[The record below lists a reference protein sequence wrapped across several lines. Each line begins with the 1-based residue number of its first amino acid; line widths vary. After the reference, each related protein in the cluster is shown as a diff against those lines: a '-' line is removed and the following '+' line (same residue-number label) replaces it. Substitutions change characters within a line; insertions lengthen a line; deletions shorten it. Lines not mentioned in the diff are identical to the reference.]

1 MPISLTMDRSRSPR
15 GTELPRIPRVSR
27 LVLRPNRKRT
37 SPLVARLPR
46 PGEALDACG
55 RALRRAAPSLAV
67 LAVIATVVGGLAL
80 GHRFLTTSR
89 RFAIA
94 DIDVRGSTVLT
105 ADELRALLPIRRG
118 DNVFRAATGDA
129 EDTLR
134 ALPWVASA
142 RVRRELPHT
151 IVVEIEERRAAAL
164 VAADELYL
172 VDAAGRPFKRAAL
185 DRGEGKGLPVVS
197 GVPRELYGRA
207 PDEAAARVRRGL
219 DVLAAWQAPARADA
233 PGATP
238 RPAAGEVAVDGRG
251 ATIFTYDDAVAVRL
265 GAAEGDELVARLARF
280 DAAWSALGPDE
291 RARARAI
298 HVDNDTRTDLVTVS
312 FRTN

>member
-1 MPISLTMDRSRSPR
+1 M
-15 GTELPRIPRVSR
+15 
-27 LVLRPNRKRT
+27 LRPNRRRT

-46 PGEALDACG
+46 PGEVLDACG
-55 RALRRAAPSLAV
+55 RALRRSGPTLAV
-67 LAVIATVVGGLAL
+67 LAVIAAVAGGLVL

-89 RFAIA
+89 RFAVA
-94 DIDVRGSTVLT
+94 DIEVRGSTVLT
-105 ADELRALLPIRRG
+105 ADEVRALLPIARG

-151 IVVEIEERRAAAL
+151 IVVEIEERTPAAL
-164 VAADELYL
+164 VAADDLYL
-172 VDAAGRPFKRAAL
+172 VDAHGRPFKRAAL

-197 GVPRELYGRA
+197 GVPRDLYSRA

-219 DVLAAWQAPARADA
+219 AVLRAWGNASE
-233 PGATP
+233 PGSV
-238 RPAAGEVAVDGRG
+238 RPAAGEVAVDARG
-251 ATIFTYDDAVAVRL
+251 ATVFTYDDAVAVRL
-265 GAAEGDELVARLARF
+265 GAAEGDELALRLARF
-280 DAAWSALGPDE
+280 DAAWTALGPDE

>member
-1 MPISLTMDRSRSPR
+1 MDRSRSSRGTTPPR
-15 GTELPRIPRVSR
+15 VTELPRIPRVSR

-37 SPLVARLPR
+37 SPLVARLPSAR
-46 PGEALDACG
+46 EACDACG
-55 RALRRAAPSLAV
+55 RALRRAAPTLAV
-67 LAVIATVVGGLAL
+67 LAVLATIAGGLAL

-89 RFAIA
+89 RFAVA
-94 DIDVRGSTVLT
+94 DIDVRGSSVLT

-118 DNVFRAATGDA
+118 DNVFKAATGDA
-129 EDTLR
+129 ERTLR

-151 IVVEIEERRAAAL
+151 IVVEVTERKAAAV

-219 DVLAAWQAPARADA
+219 DVLAAWSQAP
-233 PGATP
+233 GS

-251 ATIFTYDDAVAVRL
+251 ATVFTYDDAVAVRL
-265 GAAEGDELVARLARF
+265 GAAEGDELHARLARF
-280 DAAWSALGPDE
+280 DAAWTALGPDE

>member
-1 MPISLTMDRSRSPR
+1 M
-15 GTELPRIPRVSR
+15 
-27 LVLRPNRKRT
+27 LRPNRRRT

-55 RALRRAAPSLAV
+55 RALRRSGPTLAV
-67 LAVIATVVGGLAL
+67 LAVIAAVAGGLVL

-89 RFAIA
+89 RFAVA
-94 DIDVRGSTVLT
+94 DIEVRGSTVLT
-105 ADELRALLPIRRG
+105 ADEVRALLPITRG

-151 IVVEIEERRAAAL
+151 IVVEIEERTPAAL
-164 VAADELYL
+164 VAADDLYL
-172 VDAAGRPFKRAAL
+172 VDAHGRPFKRAAL

-197 GVPRELYGRA
+197 GVPRDLYTRA

-219 DVLAAWQAPARADA
+219 AVLRAWNGAAVA
-233 PGATP
+233 ATEAGTT

-251 ATIFTYDDAVAVRL
+251 ATVFTYDDAVAVRL
-265 GAAEGDELVARLARF
+265 GAAEGDELIARLARF
-280 DAAWSALGPDE
+280 DTAWNALGPDE
-291 RARARAI
+291 RSRARAI

>member
-1 MPISLTMDRSRSPR
+1 MPISLTMDRSRSAR
-15 GTELPRIPRVSR
+15 GTEPPRIPRVSR

-46 PGEALDACG
+46 PAEALDACG
-55 RALRRAAPSLAV
+55 RALRRAAPSLVV
-67 LAVIATVVGGLAL
+67 LAVIAAVVGGLAL

-89 RFAIA
+89 RFAVA
-94 DIDVRGSTVLT
+94 DIEVRGSTVLT

-118 DNVFRAATGDA
+118 DNVFRAATGEA

-151 IVVEIEERRAAAL
+151 IVVELEERRAAAL

-219 DVLAAWQAPARADA
+219 DVLAAWQAPAER
-233 PGATP
+233 PGAA